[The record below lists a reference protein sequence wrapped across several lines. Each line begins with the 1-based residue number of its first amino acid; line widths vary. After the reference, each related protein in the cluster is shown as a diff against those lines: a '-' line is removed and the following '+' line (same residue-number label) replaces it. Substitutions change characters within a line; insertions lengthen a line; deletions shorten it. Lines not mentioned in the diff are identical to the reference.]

1 MFYLYNKL
9 TESSRKSHN
18 EKSNS
23 NVRKEKD
30 VIFSSDGNMYRKKHR
45 EEDYKKDEDFFLMF
59 EEKERNEGSK
69 LNKGDSE
76 SSSEKQNCNI
86 FLKDENIEGAHII
99 SELKEKKK
107 DTEREM
113 DVKWKGND
121 MKCERIDV
129 ACEGAGVAFEWIE
142 TMCEGVGESSEQ
154 PDIHTDNV
162 NAQCE
167 QLDES
172 GDDFFKIDEGNF
184 STFTFAAS
192 YDTKRNSVEG
202 YSGNTNYECKR
213 SDVINEENYE
223 NPSSILN
230 VNISFADNGRNLL
243 LSDEKKELQNDNSE
257 SLVLEKTLS
266 VPTLYKNEAF
276 FIPHKN
282 LTQSDDNVSE
292 YKKEK
297 LEFLLL
303 EDGNKNIKKDEH
315 SERGY
320 TLKEVTSIYSYN
332 HNSVHV
338 KSEKEVSINEKI
350 KTEFLCSN
358 ISEKNISHESLCKKM
373 NSNSAVTYG
382 NLDGENERKADTFN
396 INFIFAKTDS
406 EGGKMGNSND
416 NEENKRGNLK
426 EAYSH
431 NNAHIDMDYEA
442 NDDKYN
448 SDVHSSVHNDIPN
461 SAHNDIQ
468 NGVPNTNVHIS
479 RNNLKD
485 DSSEFFY
492 FFHSNK
498 GDGNLGEQIFVNK
511 NLENLEKII
520 EQDNNRSLLGNI
532 LGGKKEIESSHV
544 ELENGN
550 DNEVLEKSGSVNSE
564 TMEVGSIKSGK
575 DDEQFIWES
584 PSEVKGIVNGKEKI
598 YSENKDVVEVEEA
611 AVEVVDLKD
620 EKRFESKEVAEEE
633 EVVEA
638 AVDYEKEKLFES
650 KEMVEKEKV
659 VDKEVEYIEKKRFES
674 KEVAEEEEVVEAAV
688 DYEKEKLFENYEK
701 EKLFESKEMVE
712 KEKVVD
718 KKVEYIEKKRFE
730 SKEVVEEEVVNFVEE
745 KRSNNKYVIE
755 AEEVAEGIVDY
766 GEERAA
772 VDYEK
777 EKLFESKEMVEKEKV
792 VDKKVE
798 YIEKKQFESK
808 EMTSKE
814 EAEYV
819 ERKILQSKEFTEEE
833 EVVEFD
839 KEQLF
844 ESKEAPEKEKVE
856 FVEKKLF
863 ESKEMAKE
871 EAVTYEKEKK
881 FESKETTEE
890 EAYIEEKPFQ
900 SKEIVEEEVVEYEE
914 EKLFENKEMTKVE
927 EMGEITAK
935 INDFGSVEMYETE
948 KILEERRNFA
958 SFEDNSLERI
968 ELKNSKFNELN
979 ENNNKLENINE
990 RNMTKVKMCES
1001 VILEKREENEKKCE
1015 NKKLTLEEINE
1026 IKVDKIFNIK
1036 SIEEEKKKEAIF
1048 SLNKEH
1054 AHSLIDEGYEEG
1066 FLLSFELNNSK
1077 RTFGDDN
1084 ININNTIKEQLEDAN
1099 TEMSCNHFLNIINE
1113 ENIHRIYDVT
1123 KELNCS
1129 QKNSLKEEREFSI
1142 NGYKKNVLYEQNGNI
1157 INHINNSYLNNK
1169 LQSGRNNGR
1178 SEFTKDIEELEI
1190 AMRKCNEKEVDRN
1203 DKVEKRIT
1211 LLDMEHTANLRKVEH
1226 EEIIFKCE
1234 KKKKGE
1240 KRNKRNKKHI
1250 NRYLFNITKQFE
1262 YESNSLQYL
1271 KALKELPPLKFLK
1284 CKDMK
1289 PFLHLFNI
1297 VLKVV
1302 CEHYQDFVYVL
1313 AGDETGCIYVKLS
1326 LKHKEFCEAGKNF
1339 ILANCCSAVEGYRII
1354 LEINEYSNI
1363 FLLKYNTIKDVNK
1376 NINFSDAKFVTLSEC
1391 RI

>member
-59 EEKERNEGSK
+59 EEKERNE
-69 LNKGDSE
+69 
-76 SSSEKQNCNI
+76 
-86 FLKDENIEGAHII
+86 
-99 SELKEKKK
+99 EKKK

-129 ACEGAGVAFEWIE
+129 TCEGAGVTFEWIA

-297 LEFLLL
+297 LEFLLF

-320 TLKEVTSIYSYN
+320 TLKEVTSVYSYN

-416 NEENKRGNLK
+416 NKENKRGNLK

-431 NNAHIDMDYEA
+431 NNAHNDVDYEA

-461 SAHNDIQ
+461 SVHNDIQ

-485 DSSEFFY
+485 DSSEFSY

-575 DDEQFIWES
+575 YDEQFIWES

-598 YSENKDVVEVEEA
+598 YSENKDVVEVDEA

-638 AVDYEKEKLFES
+638 AVDY
-650 KEMVEKEKV
+650 
-659 VDKEVEYIEKKRFES
+659 
-674 KEVAEEEEVVEAAV
+674 
-688 DYEKEKLFENYEK
+688 
-701 EKLFESKEMVE
+701 
-712 KEKVVD
+712 
-718 KKVEYIEKKRFE
+718 
-730 SKEVVEEEVVNFVEE
+730 
-745 KRSNNKYVIE
+745 
-755 AEEVAEGIVDY
+755 G
-766 GEERAA
+766 
-772 VDYEK
+772 K

-833 EVVEFD
+833 EVVE
-839 KEQLF
+839 
-844 ESKEAPEKEKVE
+844 
-856 FVEKKLF
+856 
-863 ESKEMAKE
+863 
-871 EAVTYEKEKK
+871 YEKEKK

-900 SKEIVEEEVVEYEE
+900 SKGMVEEEAVKYEKEKKFESKETTEEEAYIEEKPFQSKGMVEEEVVEYEK

-927 EMGEITAK
+927 EMGDITAK
-935 INDFGSVEMYETE
+935 INDFGTVEMYETE

-1015 NKKLTLEEINE
+1015 NKKLSLEEINE

-1099 TEMSCNHFLNIINE
+1099 TEMSYNHFLNILNE
-1113 ENIHRIYDVT
+1113 ENIHRIYDVK

-1142 NGYKKNVLYEQNGNI
+1142 NEYKKNVLYEQNGNI

-1226 EEIIFKCE
+1226 EEIIFKYE
-1234 KKKKGE
+1234 KKKKRE

-1297 VLKVV
+1297 VLKVM
-1302 CEHYQDFVYVL
+1302 CEHYRNEDFVYVL

-1339 ILANCCSAVEGYRII
+1339 ILANCCSSVEGYRII

-1363 FLLKYNTIKDVNK
+1363 FLLKYNTIEDVNK